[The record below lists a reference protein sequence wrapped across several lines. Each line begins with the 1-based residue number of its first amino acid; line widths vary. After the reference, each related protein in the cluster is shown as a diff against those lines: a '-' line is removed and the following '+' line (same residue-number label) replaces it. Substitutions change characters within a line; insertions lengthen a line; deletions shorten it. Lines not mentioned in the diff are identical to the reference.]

1 MQAVHTIGSTHV
13 QRTARKRNYLAMSVA
28 KKLAIPALLIF
39 AFIFVV
45 FIPTGADTLDNFVMS
60 VGISS
65 STSQSAAHTLF
76 TSAAAERDPNDGG
89 KTSVDLSEAYVDASG
104 HVALSLIHI

>member
-1 MQAVHTIGSTHV
+1 MQAVHTIGSSHV

-60 VGISS
+60 VGIYRVRVSAKMRFIVRL
-65 STSQSAAHTLF
+65 TQS
-76 TSAAAERDPNDGG
+76 
-89 KTSVDLSEAYVDASG
+89 
-104 HVALSLIHI
+104 

>member
-45 FIPTGADTLDNFVMS
+45 FIPTGADTLDNMPVEILY
-60 VGISS
+60 GRTGWLEAGPQQIHRRC
-65 STSQSAAHTLF
+65 ST
-76 TSAAAERDPNDGG
+76 
-89 KTSVDLSEAYVDASG
+89 
-104 HVALSLIHI
+104 